1 MRTLA
6 SIPNL
11 LTLSRL
17 ALAPFIFYAI
27 ITAQPVLALVL
38 FAAAAATDALDGLL
52 ARRFGQITRTG
63 AYIDPIAD
71 KILLSG
77 TFVSLAAAEIVPWW
91 LVILIFARDLFLLL
105 SSVIALAFTKFR
117 DFRPSVW
124 GKASTFVQILCVTAW
139 MAQNV
144 PIFSAF
150 RALAQALIWPT
161 AAITFWSGLH
171 YAWRGWRSIWVH

>member
-1 MRTLA
+1 MNLA
-6 SIPNL
+6 NL
-11 LTLSRL
+11 LTTARIAITPFVIL
-17 ALAPFIFYAI
+17 AILNGSFH
-27 ITAQPVLALVL
+27 LALVL
-38 FAAAAATDALDGLL
+38 LAVAAITDFFDGAV
-52 ARRFGQITRTG
+52 ARRFSLRTRLG
-63 AYIDPIAD
+63 AYLDPIAD
-71 KILLSG
+71 KLLLSG
-77 TFVSLAAAEIVPWW
+77 VFLALGATRIVPWW

>member
-1 MRTLA
+1 MRIPA

-27 ITAQPVLALVL
+27 ITAQHILALAL
-38 FAAAAATDALDGLL
+38 FAAAAATDTLDGML
-52 ARRFGQITRTG
+52 ARRFSQITQAG

-71 KILLSG
+71 KVLLSG
-77 TFVSLAAAEIVPWW
+77 AFLSLAVAGILPWW

-139 MAQNV
+139 IAQNV
-144 PIFSAF
+144 PVFAAF
-150 RALAQALIWPT
+150 HPLAQALIWPT
-161 AAITFWSGLH
+161 AAITIWSGLD
-171 YAWRGWRSIWVH
+171 YAWRGWRSIRVH